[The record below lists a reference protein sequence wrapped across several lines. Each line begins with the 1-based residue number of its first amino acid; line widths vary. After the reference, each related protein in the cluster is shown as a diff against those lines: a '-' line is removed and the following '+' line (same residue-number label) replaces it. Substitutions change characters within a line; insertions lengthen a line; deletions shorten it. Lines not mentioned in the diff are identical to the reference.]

1 MCTKAPSQKRQAANT
16 TINTTLFPSFRAQ
29 HAAHIEKKPQSSGKE
44 TGMARYNNI
53 LDTVGNTPL
62 VKLNNMAP
70 DGVNIYVKVESF
82 NPTGSV
88 KDRMAKAIIEQA
100 EASGELQ
107 PGQTVI
113 EATSGN
119 TGIALAMVCAQKGY
133 PLVICMAENF
143 SVERRKLLRF
153 LGAKTVLT
161 PAAEKGTGMLN
172 KASELA
178 DAHGYFLCRQFEN
191 EANADVH
198 SQTTAWEIIEDMNGE
213 RIDYWIAGFGTGGT
227 LKGVARTLKGFDKN
241 IQIMAAEPDNCPVL
255 SSGLPQP
262 RDLRGQPTGS
272 HPHFRPHLMQ
282 GSSPDFISALTESAQ
297 ANGWIDQ
304 VVPIAG
310 DDAMAMSRKLA
321 CEEGILVGIT
331 SGATL
336 AGAMKLAETASEGS
350 NIICMLAD
358 TGERY
363 LSTPLFDHI
372 DEDMNEAEMEISES
386 TPSARFV
393 QTAAAVTAL
402 PEQVDAKAGSFVQA
416 TIAANGVT
424 MFALEWCEFCWSAR
438 KMFAQLGIPY
448 KSVDLDSVAFQ
459 EDDLGVKCRGV
470 LHRMTGSPTIPQIY
484 IDGELIGG
492 CTELFDLYSSGELQ
506 QKLSAAGV
514 SFDTDATVEP
524 TALLPKWV
532 HPRKRA
538 A

>member
-1 MCTKAPSQKRQAANT
+1 VT
-16 TINTTLFPSFRAQ
+16 
-29 HAAHIEKKPQSSGKE
+29 
-44 TGMARYNNI
+44 RYNNI

-62 VKLNNMAP
+62 VKLNNVAP

-82 NPTGSV
+82 NPMGSV
-88 KDRMAKAIIEQA
+88 KDRMAKAIIERA

-119 TGIALAMVCAQKGY
+119 TGIGLAMVCAQKGY

-153 LGAKTVLT
+153 LGARVVLT

-172 KASELA
+172 KARELA
-178 DAHGYFLCRQFEN
+178 DEHGYFLCRQFEN

-198 SQTTAWEIIEDMNGE
+198 SQTTAREIIDDMGGE
-213 RIDYWIAGFGTGGT
+213 KIAYWISGFGTGGT
-227 LKGVARTLKGFDKN
+227 LKGVARTLKNFDAD
-241 IQIMAAEPDNCPVL
+241 IQIVAAEPDNSPVL

-262 RDLRGQPTGS
+262 RDQRGQPVGS

-282 GSSPDFISALTESAQ
+282 GWSPDFISALTESARD
-297 ANGWIDQ
+297 NGWIDQ
-304 VVPIAG
+304 VMPIAG
-310 DDAMAMSRKLA
+310 DDALNMARRLA
-321 CEEGILVGIT
+321 REEGIFVGIT

-336 AGAMKLAETASEGS
+336 AGALQLADTAPRGS

-363 LSTPLFDHI
+363 LSTPLFEHI
-372 DEDMNEAEMEISES
+372 EEDMNAAELEISES

-393 QTAAAVTAL
+393 QSEPAVTAV
-402 PEQVDAKAGSFVQA
+402 PEQVDAAAQAFVNDS
-416 TIAANGVT
+416 IASNSVT

-438 KMFAQLGIPY
+438 KMFAALGIPY
-448 KSVDLDSVAFQ
+448 KSVDLDSVDFQ
-459 EDDLGVKCRGV
+459 KDDLGVKCRGV
-470 LHRMTGSPTIPQIY
+470 LHQMTGEPTIPQIY
-484 IDGELIGG
+484 IGGELIGG
-492 CTELFDLYSSGELQ
+492 CTALFDLYASGALQ
-506 QKLSAAGV
+506 EKLMAAGV
-514 SFDTDATVEP
+514 PFDADARVEP
-524 TALLPKWV
+524 AELLPRWV
-532 HPRKRA
+532 HPRRRA